1 MVFKR
6 KVELI
11 FFVLIKKKLATYE
24 SLSFGYGLHMNELW
38 IQICLSQLCL
48 LQKKFFNYVNDKKKS
63 VSNDLDNAYVQVIT
77 DWMGKLYS

>member
-11 FFVLIKKKLATYE
+11 FFVLIKKLATYE

-63 VSNDLDNAYVQVIT
+63 VSNDLDNA
-77 DWMGKLYS
+77 LYSIDY